1 MAGISI
7 DDETRAM
14 RIVIR
19 DLAYAY
25 PGADRNALS
34 RFDLDVESGSVHAV
48 VGPNGCGKSTLL
60 RVVAGLAEPSA
71 GTVDFVGE
79 RRHDNL
85 TALVFQE
92 PRLLPHWNVER
103 NIAIGPEFGSRP
115 RTLYER
121 IRDFYTKQVGLD
133 RVRHQK
139 PDQLSHGQQTMAG
152 LGRGLAHDSEVVLL
166 DEPFAHI
173 DAPSRRRMREEFE
186 THWQLDPR
194 TVLLV
199 THDVEEAVTMA
210 DRVSVMR
217 GVPGPLIET
226 VEVDVARPRVDV
238 PLDDPGLLS
247 ATARVWDA
255 LAAA

>member
-1 MAGISI
+1 
-7 DDETRAM
+7 M

-19 DLAYAY
+19 NLAFAY
-25 PGADRNALS
+25 PGADHPALS
-34 RFDLDVESGSVHAV
+34 QLDMDVASGSVHAV

-60 RVVAGLAEPSA
+60 RLVAGLAEPTA
-71 GTVDFVGE
+71 GTVEFVGE
-79 RRHDNL
+79 RRHDNM

-115 RTLYER
+115 PTLYKR

-166 DEPFAHI
+166 DEPLAHI
-173 DAPSRRRMREEFE
+173 DAPNRRRMREEFE

-199 THDVEEAVTMA
+199 THDVEEAVIMA
-210 DRVSVMR
+210 DRISVMS
-217 GVPGPLIET
+217 GSPGPLIAT
-226 VEVDVARPRVDV
+226 IEVDVDRPRVDV
-238 PLDDPGLLS
+238 PLNDPGVLS

-255 LAAA
+255 LAFA

>member
-1 MAGISI
+1 
-7 DDETRAM
+7 M
-14 RIVIR
+14 RVVIR
-19 DLAYAY
+19 NLSYTYD
-25 PGADRNALS
+25 GATRRVIS
-34 RFDLDVESGSVHAV
+34 DLDLDIPSGSVHAV

-60 RVVAGLAEPSA
+60 RLVAGLAKPTT
-71 GTVDFVGE
+71 GRVDFVGE
-79 RRHDNL
+79 QRHDNM

-115 RTLYER
+115 AALYKR

-139 PDQLSHGQQTMAG
+139 PDTLSLGQQTMAG
-152 LGRGLAHDSEVVLL
+152 LGRGIAHDSEVVLL

-210 DRVSVMR
+210 DAVSVMP
-217 GVPGPLIET
+217 GSPGPLIT
-226 VEVDVARPRVDV
+226 TVDVDVERPRVDAA
-238 PLDDPGLLS
+238 PDHPGLLA
-247 ATARVWDA
+247 ATARVWEA
-255 LAAA
+255 LERA